1 MHSRVR
7 LIGLNLALA
16 AVYALA
22 VRLGLAFNPEAG
34 FATPVWPPAGI
45 ALAVVLLLG
54 NRLLP
59 GVFLGACTA
68 ALLARAPLL
77 VTLGIAVGG
86 TCQVLAAA
94 TLLRRVPTFSI
105 TLERVTSVVALIVGA
120 AVACTTIS
128 ATVGVG
134 TLYVAG
140 LVRPSQLPEAWRAW
154 WVGGMVGILLFAPL
168 ILAWST
174 RPRARRELHWVEKAA
189 LVASLTVVS
198 ALTFFEN
205 LLHVPKLATP
215 FHPADLLVVVLLWAA
230 IRFGQRGAT
239 AAVLG
244 VSVVAIVATVL
255 KDGPFRQ
262 PVLTDSFLLLQ
273 AYMAIVAAT
282 CLMFGATIAER
293 RIANQD
299 ARRAELAA
307 ETANRAKSQFLAVMS
322 HELRTP
328 LNAIQGFA
336 ELLHTGVYGP
346 LNEKQTDAVQ
356 RIVQNEK
363 SLLAMIN
370 EMLGFVDAERG
381 PLAGASE
388 DVLVADAF
396 DGVERLIRQ
405 EVARKHLVVQRELAA
420 PRLAVRADPKAL
432 QQVLVSLLSNATKYT
447 GDGGT
452 ITLGADGDGEK
463 VRMRVSDTGI
473 GIRREE
479 IERIFEP
486 FFQADSGT
494 TRQYSGVGLG
504 LTIARNLVQNM
515 SGEVTIASE
524 VGQGTTATVVLPAA
538 TAKPADVAEE
548 RPLRVVAA

>member
-1 MHSRVR
+1 VR

-22 VRLGLAFNPEAG
+22 VRLGLAFNPVAG
-34 FATPVWPPAGI
+34 FATLVWPPAGI

-205 LLHVPKLATP
+205 MLHVPKLATP

-273 AYMAIVAAT
+273 TYMAIVAAT

-346 LNEKQTDAVQ
+346 LNEKQADAVQ

-420 PRLAVRADPKAL
+420 PRLAVRADPTAL

>member
-420 PRLAVRADPKAL
+420 PRLAVRADPTAL

>member
-1 MHSRVR
+1 MQSRVR

-22 VRLGLAFNPEAG
+22 VRLGLAFNPVAG
-34 FATPVWPPAGI
+34 FATLVWPPAGI

-273 AYMAIVAAT
+273 TYMAIVAAT

-420 PRLAVRADPKAL
+420 PRLAVRADPTAL

>member
-154 WVGGMVGILLFAPL
+154 WVGGMVGILLFTPL

-273 AYMAIVAAT
+273 TYMAIVAAT

-420 PRLAVRADPKAL
+420 PRLAVRADPTAL

>member
-273 AYMAIVAAT
+273 TYMAIVAAT

-420 PRLAVRADPKAL
+420 PRLAVRADPTAL

>member
-205 LLHVPKLATP
+205 MLHVPKLATP

-346 LNEKQTDAVQ
+346 LNEKQADAVQ

-420 PRLAVRADPKAL
+420 PRLAVRADPTAL

>member
-405 EVARKHLVVQRELAA
+405 EVARKHLVVQREIAQ
-420 PRLAVRADPKAL
+420 PQLAVRADPKAL
-432 QQVLVSLLSNATKYT
+432 QQILTSLLSNATKYT

-524 VGQGTTATVVLPAA
+524 VGHGTTATVVLPAA

>member
-205 LLHVPKLATP
+205 MLHVPKLATP

-405 EVARKHLVVQRELAA
+405 EVARKHLVVQRELAT
-420 PRLAVRADPKAL
+420 PRLAVRADPTAL

-524 VGQGTTATVVLPAA
+524 VGHGTTATVVLPAA
-538 TAKPADVAEE
+538 TAKPADVAED

>member
-22 VRLGLAFNPEAG
+22 VRLGMAFNPVAG
-34 FATPVWPPAGI
+34 FATLVWPPAGI

-59 GVFLGACTA
+59 GVFLGVCTA
-68 ALLARAPLL
+68 ALLAGAPLL

-128 ATVGVG
+128 ATLGVG

-140 LVRPSQLPEAWRAW
+140 LVRRSQLPEAWRAW
-154 WVGGMVGILLFAPL
+154 WVGGMVGILLFTPL

-174 RPRARRELHWVEKAA
+174 RPRAHRELHWVEKAA

-262 PVLTDSFLLLQ
+262 PVLTDSLLLLQ

-346 LNEKQTDAVQ
+346 LNEKQADAVQ

-420 PRLAVRADPKAL
+420 PRLAVRADPTAL

>member
-1 MHSRVR
+1 MQSRVR

-273 AYMAIVAAT
+273 TYMAIVAAT

-420 PRLAVRADPKAL
+420 PRLAVRADPTAL

-524 VGQGTTATVVLPAA
+524 VGHGTTATVVLPAA

>member
-273 AYMAIVAAT
+273 TYMAIVAAT

-420 PRLAVRADPKAL
+420 PRLAVRADPTAL

-479 IERIFEP
+479 MERIFEP

>member
-262 PVLTDSFLLLQ
+262 PVLTDSLLLLQ

-420 PRLAVRADPKAL
+420 PRLAVRADPTAL

-538 TAKPADVAEE
+538 TAKPADVAED